1 MRSFAVPGAI
11 ALITVLVLLPLVVS
25 PRKGEADPTQQA
37 PAATAAQNPA
47 PSSGKV
53 YGEWFIRVKP
63 DKGAEYSQLIQE
75 KGLIL
80 FRDAGGRVGRRGEY
94 LRFMERAVPLLQ
106 KHGFRPVG
114 PFETGVGRWSQ
125 VTYLFRYESL
135 AERDQLMAAFAAQ
148 PYGVTYSVRIG
159 ELVDDIQNRILVP
172 APFVK

>member
-1 MRSFAVPGAI
+1 MRSVVVPGAI

-25 PRKGEADPTQQA
+25 PRKGEADPPQQA
-37 PAATAAQNPA
+37 PAAAAAQNPA

-63 DKGAEYSQLIQE
+63 ALPE
-75 KGLIL
+75 
-80 FRDAGGRVGRRGEY
+80 AGKFVVHEIHRVSLGHRGEY

-114 PFETGVGRWSQ
+114 PFETGIGRWNQ

-148 PYGVTYSVRIG
+148 PYG
-159 ELVDDIQNRILVP
+159 
-172 APFVK
+172 